1 MKESKLKPKF
11 KIADN
16 FIDSDS
22 INSQIIIEHIEQ
34 QIELREMPIEEH
46 AAHWLKKLKR

>member
-1 MKESKLKPKF
+1 MKKELLPKF

-16 FIDSDS
+16 FLDLKNTDTS
-22 INSQIIIEHIEQ
+22 ILIEHIEQ

-46 AAHWLKKLKR
+46 AKQLLLKLKR